1 MHKIKYTWADH
12 DQDIHRLALEIALG
26 GWRPDYIVGIARGGC
41 VPAVMLSHLLNV
53 PMWSIKVSLR
63 DDVQCESNCWMAE
76 DALGYGISQPKNILI
91 VDDINDSGDTFKWI
105 QQDWA
110 NSCLPNDPA
119 WDTIWGN
126 SVKFAVLFDN
136 EASKFQN
143 IAHAAN
149 TINKAD
155 QDVWVHFPWEYS
167 A

>member
-12 DQDIHRLALEIALG
+12 DQDIQRLALEIALG
-26 GWRPDYIVGIARGGC
+26 GWRPDYIVGISRGGC
-41 VPAVMLSHLLNV
+41 VPAVMLSHLLKV
-53 PMWSIKVSLR
+53 PMWSLKVSLR
-63 DDVQCESNCWMAE
+63 DDVQCESSCWMAE
-76 DALGYGISQPKNILI
+76 DALGYGISQTKNILI
-91 VDDINDSGDTFKWI
+91 VDDINDSGATFKWI

-110 NSCLPNDPA
+110 DSCLPNDPA

-136 EASKFQN
+136 EASEFQN
-143 IAHAAN
+143 IAYAAN